1 MTIAEFFQ
9 LRTGYEAKARARSEE
24 RQNHG
29 DDTSWQVRV
38 LEEMVMDLIGKVNAL
53 QSFNAD
59 LYGDVKAPVD
69 TPKPRIAA

>member
-1 MTIAEFFQ
+1 
-9 LRTGYEAKARARSEE
+9 
-24 RQNHG
+24 
-29 DDTSWQVRV
+29 
-38 LEEMVMDLIGKVNAL
+38 MDLIGKVNAL